1 VSGFT
6 GIVVSGF
13 SRIVVSGFSRIVV
26 SGFSRTIESG
36 AIESGTLDML
46 GGRNVYLL
54 RIENLIS
61 ISES

>member
-1 VSGFT
+1 
-6 GIVVSGF
+6 VSGF